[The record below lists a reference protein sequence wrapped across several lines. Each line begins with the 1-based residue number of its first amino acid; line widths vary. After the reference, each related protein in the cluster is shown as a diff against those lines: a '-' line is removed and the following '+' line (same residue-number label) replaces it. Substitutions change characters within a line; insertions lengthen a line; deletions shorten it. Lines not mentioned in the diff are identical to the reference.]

1 MLGQPHSRA
10 KPSTQTLSTATP
22 PTARPFDHGQE
33 RGASAPWRSAMAI
46 TRNSVLSGWRPDLGV
61 AAGGWGATSSAGG
74 GGMGGWKMAV
84 GPPSRHPLRPA
95 APWGGGPPPPGG
107 PPAG

>member
-10 KPSTQTLSTATP
+10 KPSTQTLSAATP

-46 TRNSVLSGWRPDLGV
+46 TRSRVLSGWRPDSGV
-61 AAGGWGATSSAGG
+61 AAGGWGATSSRGG
-74 GGMGGWKMAV
+74 GSGVGGKM
-84 GPPSRHPLRPA
+84 PSGAPPA
-95 APWGGGPPPPGG
+95 APLPADPPGG
-107 PPAG
+107 GDAPRQ